1 MSAILNVRVKGTAEE
16 INALVTR
23 MSAMPGVQLTAPDL
37 KPARYGGG
45 FLAYF
50 TAVISD
56 TPEGNPK

>member
-16 INALVTR
+16 ISALITR
-23 MSAMPGVQLTAPDL
+23 MSVMPGVELSTPDL

-50 TAVISD
+50 TAVIND
-56 TPEGNPK
+56 TPGGDTK